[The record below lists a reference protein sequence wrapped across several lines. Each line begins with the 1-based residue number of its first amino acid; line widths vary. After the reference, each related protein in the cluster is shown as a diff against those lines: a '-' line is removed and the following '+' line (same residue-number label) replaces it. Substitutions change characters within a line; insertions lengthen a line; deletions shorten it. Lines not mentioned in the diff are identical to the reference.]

1 MAVCERGRV
10 MAYKDII
17 LDDSILDI
25 DSWLSKE
32 QIDEIVEVIEKLLF
46 TNLD

>member
-1 MAVCERGRV
+1 

-25 DSWLSKE
+25 DSWLPETAIDDIVAILKE
-32 QIDEIVEVIEKLLF
+32 MEEDKW
-46 TNLD
+46 TTHA